1 MDRTCRETANS
12 LFTFSESD
20 KFTTKPDS
28 GRGAEPKFR
37 NDLVSAFE
45 YFPKSDG
52 IKSLGSVIR
61 YCFLLDLCLL
71 GQLFETIG

>member
-1 MDRTCRETANS
+1 MAETRLARRVP
-12 LFTFSESD
+12 D

-28 GRGAEPKFR
+28 GRGAEAKFR
-37 NDLVSAFE
+37 DDPVSTFE
-45 YFPKSDG
+45 YFPQSDG
-52 IKSLGSVIR
+52 IKLLGSVIR